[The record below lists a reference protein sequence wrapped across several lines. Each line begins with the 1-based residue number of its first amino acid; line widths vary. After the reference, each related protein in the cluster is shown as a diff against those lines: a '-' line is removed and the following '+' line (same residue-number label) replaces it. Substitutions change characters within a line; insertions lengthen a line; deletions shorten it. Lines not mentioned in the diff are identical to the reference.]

1 MPTKSFDIRLPIR
14 GDLFVPLR
22 GYPLVRYI
30 YHIILSANCKQNLI
44 YISIQ
49 LLGKNQAMIR
59 GFWGDKI
66 GYIRYIK
73 TRYRALIWGDIGR
86 NRGGARDSFGI
97 SDKRHVGAFWGYPM
111 GGENRASYIYI
122 RGRYRAQKKI
132 VKRCR
137 SQDLFSNHGFRPEA
151 SFIFKIIEKSKS
163 PGFSIKKRMEVYG
176 YSKIVIRFGGNRQLG
191 AWGLYRANLGFWAFW
206 GYRVGNRK
214 TSPRRQNQ
222 VG

>member
-86 NRGGARDSFGI
+86 NREAQGI
-97 SDKRHVGAFWGYPM
+97 ASGYPINATW
-111 GGENRASYIYI
+111 GLFGDIRWGAKIGLLIYI
-122 RGRYRAQKKI
+122 SVGDIGRKK
-132 VKRCR
+132 
-137 SQDLFSNHGFRPEA
+137 
-151 SFIFKIIEKSKS
+151 KS
-163 PGFSIKKRMEVYG
+163 
-176 YSKIVIRFGGNRQLG
+176 
-191 AWGLYRANLGFWAFW
+191 
-206 GYRVGNRK
+206 
-214 TSPRRQNQ
+214 
-222 VG
+222 